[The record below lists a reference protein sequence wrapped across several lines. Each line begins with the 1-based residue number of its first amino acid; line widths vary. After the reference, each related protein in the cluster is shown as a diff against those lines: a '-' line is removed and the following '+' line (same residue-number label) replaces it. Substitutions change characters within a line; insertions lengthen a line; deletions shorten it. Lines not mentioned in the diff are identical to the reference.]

1 MLRSLLI
8 ANRGEIACRV
18 IQSAHRLGIRTV
30 AVYSEADAGARHVRL
45 ASEAICIGPAPSADS
60 YLRVA
65 RLVEVALA
73 KGVEG
78 VHPGY
83 GFLSENADFAQACSD
98 AGLIFVGPG
107 PEAIRAMGSKSLAK
121 DHMSRAGVPVVPDYR
136 GSDQSLAAFRRHI
149 AAIGYPVML
158 KPAYGG
164 GGKGMRRVE
173 SDAAL
178 GEALV
183 AAKREALASF
193 GNDEIIAEKFIPH
206 PRHVEVQIF
215 GDESGTVVHLWER
228 DCTLQRRHQ
237 KIIEEAPAFGLP
249 AALRNDLR
257 QAAIRAARAIHYVNA
272 GTVEFLVDADGAFYF
287 MEMNTRLQV
296 EHPVT
301 EAITGVDLVEWQ
313 LRIAS
318 GERLPLRQEDIPC
331 SGHAI
336 EARLY
341 AESPD
346 KGFLPSPGRI
356 RILSLDRQSGTRIDS
371 GVDSGDS
378 VVPYYD
384 PMIAKV
390 IAHGVDRDQARRALL
405 QGLLNSTI
413 EGPDTNLAFL
423 ATLLCARAFQ
433 RGEVDIQFVDRHLD
447 QLLPAGTPSGEAVAI
462 AMAWTMRVQQGA
474 HGNDPWSDRAGW
486 RLNLPASQVLV
497 LDTADGR
504 HEAVWNFGEHT
515 GLSTLTWLQCTHAV
529 VVGQVAD
536 QRVHL
541 FLDGTSVERTV
552 VASAGAIYVIGEESV
567 DRVRIIDPLMVSA
580 AADLHSGAVVAPMPG
595 RITDVLVVSG
605 QAVAAGDRLAVVEA
619 MKMEHALRAAFDG
632 TVTRVDVSVGDLVD
646 EGKVLVELEPGPLQ

>member
-1 MLRSLLI
+1 LLRSLLI

-18 IQSAHRLGIRTV
+18 IQGAHRLGIRTV

-45 ASEAICIGPAPSADS
+45 ASEAVCIGPAPAADS

-73 KGVEG
+73 KSVEG

-136 GSDQSLAAFRRHI
+136 GSDQSLAAFTRHV
-149 AAIGYPVML
+149 AAIGYPAML

-178 GEALV
+178 AEALA
-183 AAKREALASF
+183 AAKREAFASF
-193 GNDEIIAEKFIPH
+193 GNDEIIAEKFIAH
-206 PRHVEVQIF
+206 PRHVEVQVF
-215 GDESGTVVHLWER
+215 GDQNGDVVHLWER

-257 QAAIRAARAIHYVNA
+257 QAAIRAAKAIHYVNA
-272 GTVEFLVDADGAFYF
+272 GTVEFLVDTDGAFYF

-301 EAITGVDLVEWQ
+301 EAITGIDLVEWQ
-313 LRIAS
+313 FRVAS
-318 GERLPLRQEDIPC
+318 GERLPLRQDDIPC

-356 RILSLDRQSGTRIDS
+356 RKLSLDRISGTRIDS

-378 VVPYYD
+378 VAPYYD

-390 IAHGVDRDQARRALL
+390 IAHGADRDQARRTLL

-423 ATLLCARAFQ
+423 ATLLCTRAFQ
-433 RGEVDIQFVDRHLD
+433 RGEIDIQFVDRHLD
-447 QLLPAGTPSGEAVAI
+447 QLLPAETPSIEAVAI
-462 AMAWTMRVQQGA
+462 AMAWTIRAQQVT
-474 HGNDPWSDRAGW
+474 HGDDPWSEKAGW
-486 RLNLPASQVLV
+486 LLNLPATLV
-497 LDTADGR
+497 LILDTVDDR
-504 HEAVWNFGEHT
+504 QEAVWRFGERGGT
-515 GLSTLTWLQCTHAV
+515 STMTWLQRTHTIDI
-529 VVGQVAD
+529 GQVTD
-536 QRVHL
+536 QGFRVL
-541 FLDGTSVERTV
+541 LDGTSVERTA
-552 VASAGAIYVIGEESV
+552 VATAGAIYVIGEESV
-567 DRVRIIDPLMVSA
+567 DRVRIVDPLQVSVA
-580 AADLHSGAVVAPMPG
+580 ANLHSGAVVAPMPG
-595 RITDVLVVSG
+595 KITDLLVVSG
-605 QAVAAGDRLAVVEA
+605 QSVAAGDRLAVVEA
-619 MKMEHALRAAFDG
+619 MKMEHVLRAAFDG
-632 TVTRVDVSVGDLVD
+632 TVTHVAVSTGDLVD
-646 EGKVLVELEPGPLQ
+646 EGAVLVELAPASAQ